1 MAMKANYFKLGIFV
15 IGGMVLIVT
24 AVVALGAGLIGRQEI
39 YFETYFDESV
49 SGLAVG
55 SPVELRGV
63 RVGEVT
69 AIGFLSDMNDIP
81 AESEGQYRAGR
92 YIRVVFA
99 ISPGHMAK
107 MPIEEHVARWTDG
120 VSHGLRVRLSS
131 NLITGQAFLEGT
143 YVDPRRYPE
152 IEITWKPTYVYV
164 PSIPSEF
171 TTMKESIDK
180 IFYRLEELDVEGLV
194 KSMEN
199 LFGSLDR
206 AVADA
211 RIDEISRAFRDA
223 MTELQAKLD
232 ELQVEEISTAVQK
245 VLTTVDRAIQDANVP
260 AVSAEVQGLF
270 SESRQTN
277 EKLLHLLADPENQAW
292 ESSIPE
298 AVGRLNRSLA
308 RIDRLVASEQPQVD
322 LILVNILQ
330 ISENLKDLTELLK
343 AHPSGLLRSPAP
355 KRSEALE

>member
-1 MAMKANYFKLGIFV
+1 MKANYFKVGIFV
-15 IGGMVLIVT
+15 IGALVLIT
-24 AVVALGAGLIGRQEI
+24 AAVVTLGAGLIGRKEI
-39 YFETYFDESV
+39 HFETYFDESV

-63 RVGEVT
+63 RVGAVT
-69 AIGFLSDMNDIP
+69 EIGFVSDINDIP
-81 AESEGQYRAGR
+81 ADSEDQRRPGR

-99 ISPGHMAK
+99 VSPQHLMELPTEAH
-107 MPIEEHVARWTDG
+107 IARWTEG
-120 VSHGLRVRLSS
+120 IAHGLRVRLSF

-143 YVDPRRYPE
+143 YVDPNRHPVLE
-152 IEITWKPTYVYV
+152 VTWTPTYIYV
-164 PSIPSEF
+164 PSVPSEL
-171 TTMKESIDK
+171 TTMKDSIDK

-199 LFGSLDR
+199 LFVSLDQ

-211 RIDEISRAFRDA
+211 RIEEISRAFRGA
-223 MTELQAKLD
+223 MTELQTKLD
-232 ELQVEEISTAVQK
+232 ELQLEEISAAVQK
-245 VLTTVDRAIQDANVP
+245 VLASVDRAIIDANVP

-270 SESRQTN
+270 AESRQTN

-292 ESSIPE
+292 QSSIPE

-308 RIDRLVASEQPQVD
+308 RIDRLIASEHPQVD

-343 AHPSGLLRSPAP
+343 AQPSGLLRSPAP
-355 KRSEALE
+355 RRSEALE

>member
-1 MAMKANYFKLGIFV
+1 MKANYFKVGIFV
-15 IGGMVLIVT
+15 IGALVLLLVGVVT
-24 AVVALGAGLIGRQEI
+24 LGAGLIGRQEI
-39 YFETYFDESV
+39 YLETYFDESV

-69 AIGFLSDMNDIP
+69 EIGFVSDMNDIP
-81 AESEGQYRAGR
+81 AESEGQHRPGR
-92 YIRVVFA
+92 YVRVVFA
-99 ISPGHMAK
+99 VSPRHLTR
-107 MPIEEHVARWTDG
+107 MPVEQHVARWTDG
-120 VSHGLRVRLSS
+120 ISHGLRVRLTS

-152 IEITWKPTYVYV
+152 IEITWVPTYVYV
-164 PSIPSEF
+164 PSIPSEL
-171 TTMKESIDK
+171 TTMKDSLDR

-199 LFGSLDR
+199 LFVSLDQ

-211 RIDEISRAFRDA
+211 RIEEISRAFRGA
-223 MTELQAKLD
+223 MTELQTKLD
-232 ELQVEEISTAVQK
+232 ELQLEEISTAVQK
-245 VLTTVDRAIQDANVP
+245 VLTTVDQAILDANVP
-260 AVSAEVQGLF
+260 AVSDEVQGLF

-292 ESSIPE
+292 QSSIPE

-308 RIDRLVASEQPQVD
+308 RIDRLIASEQPQVD

-343 AHPSGLLRSPAP
+343 QHPSELLRSSAP
-355 KRSEALE
+355 KESEALK